1 MFERQ
6 SLTTRI
12 AIGKGLGLVVGLL
25 GFFLIPFFLPDAD
38 WLIRTGFLLWYI
50 TFGAIIGLAGVL
62 TRYPFFKFRYPWW
75 LRDTG
80 FGAWLNFVLAF
91 FAYDKIEAAMV
102 ATFGADG
109 LLQSPFWIAG
119 EGAIVGFVIGYFA
132 TRYGGEGK
140 EIAGR

>member
-1 MFERQ
+1 MFEKQ

-75 LRDTG
+75 LRDTA

-91 FAYDKIEAAMV
+91 FAYDKIEATMV
-102 ATFGADG
+102 YTFGADG
-109 LLQSPFWIAG
+109 IIQSPFWIAG